1 MAQSSWPWDGV
12 TDGDAALLAP
22 YDEQEWDDN
31 ERMLFGAGGNCG
43 VLANPY
49 GLNHLEVTERGAGAN
64 MSVDVDTG
72 AALVYGKRYKN
83 TAVVNLTIAANAS
96 GNPRIDRV
104 VAVWNRQAVA
114 YTGVTP
120 NISPKTCRLAVLQGT
135 PAASPTAPALTQTA
149 ATVYMIPLAQV
160 AVANGAASIL
170 SADITDE
177 REAVMGPASVMLIE
191 RQALAVADSE
201 VYFDVPQ
208 LYRNLRIV
216 AQARSTGGASSST
229 VEIQFNGDTGNS
241 YDYVQHYAYDG
252 GISTQEGIA
261 QASIYGPW
269 ITGAGGAANY
279 ADAFEIEVP
288 SYRGQTFYK
297 SAMFR
302 GTLADAVTAGLLAAV
317 SGSGFWRST
326 DPIVSITLSCANFA
340 AGSVFSLY
348 GLL

>member
-83 TAVVNLTIAANAS
+83 TAAVNLTIAANAS

-177 REAVMGPASVMLIE
+177 REFARFTTQRTRHMFVPALVGNNITDGTEIPMTRDNGGVIHLPDNKVAGTYG
-191 RQALAVADSE
+191 RFVADTNMSKVVSRALFLE
-201 VYFDVPQ
+201 
-208 LYRNLRIV
+208 
-216 AQARSTGGASSST
+216 STGGAVYAHNTARHAAIGEDQST
-229 VEIQFNGDTGNS
+229 NTATTGMIAVDTVAGVEIWNTHALLEIPDITAGEIVRLWFQRDATNALDTIN
-241 YDYVQHYAYDG
+241 
-252 GISTQEGIA
+252 
-261 QASIYGPW
+261 ASIAFVGWMVSY
-269 ITGAGGAANY
+269 TGDN
-279 ADAFEIEVP
+279 
-288 SYRGQTFYK
+288 
-297 SAMFR
+297 
-302 GTLADAVTAGLLAAV
+302 
-317 SGSGFWRST
+317 
-326 DPIVSITLSCANFA
+326 
-340 AGSVFSLY
+340 
-348 GLL
+348 